1 VFDALLHC
9 VRAAFVEPASDDIR
23 RHRRDQGAGLGSL
36 ESNTLGITIYS
47 SNYFAAMLHGL
58 WWWFMPPVIII
69 VILFVGLFG
78 ITVGLDE
85 LANPRT
91 RRSV

>member
-1 VFDALLHC
+1 
-9 VRAAFVEPASDDIR
+9 
-23 RHRRDQGAGLGSL
+23 
-36 ESNTLGITIYS
+36 
-47 SNYFAAMLHGL
+47 MLHGL

-91 RRSV
+91 RRTV